1 MASSRIHVLMLIGS
15 PLTMIRSV
23 ELMSSFNKIGSTD
36 VFVSSNSSFAASVK
50 LKLAVMTNGVC
61 PLTSRVFLST
71 YFSFSILIAV

>member
-1 MASSRIHVLMLIGS
+1 
-15 PLTMIRSV
+15 
-23 ELMSSFNKIGSTD
+23 
-36 VFVSSNSSFAASVK
+36 VK